1 MLFNKEID
9 EKKLINYMLELIYKS
24 NALLDMIDPTDDLR
38 LMEMSI
44 NKNDIMCKFNPWIY
58 LYSGQKQA
66 GDYKTRQAVSSATS
80 DHNQGGD

>member
-1 MLFNKEID
+1 MLFNKEIN

-44 NKNDIMCKFNPWIY
+44 NKNDIMCKLNIM
-58 LYSGQKQA
+58 L
-66 GDYKTRQAVSSATS
+66 DM
-80 DHNQGGD
+80 